1 MHRFRVYIS
10 RLRRNEAG
18 HAMVGFASLI
28 SAISAITLG
37 VGAAG
42 DTDWLTI
49 GSGIVLGISLFLGG
63 VARHRGIDYE
73 VYTRLDKVEGK

>member
-1 MHRFRVYIS
+1 MRQ
-10 RLRRNEAG
+10 LRSILSTIVHSEQG
-18 HAMVGFASLI
+18 HAIGFPSLI
-28 SAISAITLG
+28 SAISAVTLG

-42 DTDWLTI
+42 ETDWLTI

>member
-1 MHRFRVYIS
+1 MRQ
-10 RLRRNEAG
+10 LRSILSTIVHSERG

-28 SAISAITLG
+28 SAISAVTLG
-37 VGAAG
+37 VGSAG

>member
-1 MHRFRVYIS
+1 MNQIRSFGWKFLHDER
-10 RLRRNEAG
+10 G
-18 HAMVGFASLI
+18 HAMVSFPSLI
-28 SAISAITLG
+28 SAIAAIALG

-49 GSGIVLGISLFLGG
+49 GSGIVLGVSLFLGG
-63 VARHRGIDYE
+63 VARHRGIDYD